1 LNHNA
6 LPLSVST
13 HIRVIRDGEEREV
26 AIAELRQLLAVDAL
40 IRLQEAEFQ
49 FLPSNQST
57 YTHFNLERTTNAVGK
72 RYAIVP
78 IVKSGRRLD
87 NGTELLPVVDV
98 APARTGICLEVQ
110 QRVPIAE
117 VARRYFDHS
126 LPHIKTPDQLQDVLL
141 ARYRSMYPCLMD
153 EAIISR
159 GCAISLIDLDSPP
172 TAIG

>member
-1 LNHNA
+1 LNQNA
-6 LPLSVST
+6 LPLSDST
-13 HIRVIRDGEEREV
+13 HIKVIRDGEEKEV

-49 FLPSNQST
+49 LLPRGSPT

-87 NGTELLPVVDV
+87 DGTELLPVIDV
-98 APARTGICLEVQ
+98 TPARIGICLEVQ

-117 VARRYFDHS
+117 VPRRYLDHS

-141 ARYRSMYPCLMD
+141 ARYRSMFPGLAD
-153 EAIISR
+153 EEIISR
-159 GCAISLIDLDSPP
+159 GCAVSLIDFRYS
-172 TAIG
+172 T